1 MLIGWKRLLCRFARG
16 YLHDILDKTSVTGE
30 DEQVNEKEHHSK
42 GVEDEGKAEDQIVI
56 SKVKALFR
64 EGRAATNL
72 IKSNSRRLV
81 EIMIELE
88 ELIPGARN
96 PVKVIRNVATES
108 VSDVVTTDRPKRS
121 RSRTPVLSQDLF
133 ESDGFLMQIDDIE
146 KNYMGSRDKPNSLAA
161 ATQVMNRDVEEII
174 MKYPIL
180 LCFQEDNDTFVD
192 RSLMRIA
199 KRDLQIPD
207 VQTPTNTNK
216 GKDVLVEA

>member
-1 MLIGWKRLLCRFARG
+1 M
-16 YLHDILDKTSVTGE
+16 T
-30 DEQVNEKEHHSK
+30 
-42 GVEDEGKAEDQIVI
+42 
-56 SKVKALFR
+56 
-64 EGRAATNL
+64 
-72 IKSNSRRLV
+72 
-81 EIMIELE
+81 ELE

-96 PVKVIRNVATES
+96 PVKRIRNVATES
-108 VSDVVTTDRPKRS
+108 VSDAVISDRPKRS

-161 ATQVMNRDVEEII
+161 AVQVMNRDMEEII
-174 MKYPIL
+174 MKCMTMSAQCISTPSLPDPIL